1 MSPTR
6 PSPRV
11 LVVLAALCLSS
22 GLVAVSPVA
31 AQSTS
36 TSSSVFVSNA
46 THTPTTPAV
55 GETFEVSATINNQPG
70 AQNSFQVNEV
80 AVEVPGRGPA
90 GYSRARDLGTLAPG
104 SSIEVALTATVE
116 DPGWHQLRVIV
127 YGQTSSGRAVRV
139 TYPVTVQVVE
149 RQRPQLDLV
158 AEDGVVGAESP
169 VNVTV
174 ANGLGDSIRNLRL
187 DLTGEGVR
195 VDRPRRV
202 RPALAGEHEANYTF
216 DVTPARPGERRLTA
230 RLTYTDDSGQQRTVT
245 EQLSYAVEPL
255 ERDVRLNVATDR
267 GASTA
272 VEVTV
277 INLGNAPLEDVAVT
291 GESGQASV
299 STALVDRIDA
309 RDMEAVRLNVTDLSA
324 VGTEFTVRADYE
336 TAGERYETTRAIRGA
351 FVPGRIDLTGIDVA
365 QIGDGAVRITGTAS
379 NVGTTRVEAVTV
391 RVVSTARVTP
401 SNPGKEY
408 FVGAI
413 AASDFSSFS
422 VNARVEG
429 GNETT
434 IPLEVSYLVD
444 GERRNR
450 TITATYDRIET
461 PDRGGSG
468 FPLVG
473 LAVVLVVGVA
483 GLVLWRRRRAD

>member
-1 MSPTR
+1 
-6 PSPRV
+6 
-11 LVVLAALCLSS
+11 
-22 GLVAVSPVA
+22 
-31 AQSTS
+31 
-36 TSSSVFVSNA
+36 
-46 THTPTTPAV
+46 
-55 GETFEVSATINNQPG
+55 
-70 AQNSFQVNEV
+70 
-80 AVEVPGRGPA
+80 
-90 GYSRARDLGTLAPG
+90 
-104 SSIEVALTATVE
+104 
-116 DPGWHQLRVIV
+116 
-127 YGQTSSGRAVRV
+127 
-139 TYPVTVQVVE
+139 
-149 RQRPQLDLV
+149 
-158 AEDGVVGAESP
+158 
-169 VNVTV
+169 
-174 ANGLGDSIRNLRL
+174 
-187 DLTGEGVR
+187 
-195 VDRPRRV
+195 
-202 RPALAGEHEANYTF
+202 
-216 DVTPARPGERRLTA
+216 
-230 RLTYTDDSGQQRTVT
+230 
-245 EQLSYAVEPL
+245 
-255 ERDVRLNVATDR
+255 
-267 GASTA
+267 
-272 VEVTV
+272 
-277 INLGNAPLEDVAVT
+277 
-291 GESGQASV
+291 
-299 STALVDRIDA
+299 
-309 RDMEAVRLNVTDLSA
+309 MEAVRLNVTDLSA